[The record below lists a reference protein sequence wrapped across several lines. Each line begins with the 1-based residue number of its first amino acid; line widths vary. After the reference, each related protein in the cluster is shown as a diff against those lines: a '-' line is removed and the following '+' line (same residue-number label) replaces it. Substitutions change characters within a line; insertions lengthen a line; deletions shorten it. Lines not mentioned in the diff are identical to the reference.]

1 METITSIAE
10 LKTAIQVLEFEQ
22 MIKRQQLKDQLLLT
36 HESLKP
42 VNLIKS
48 TLSEVASSPYLIDN
62 ILGATMGLASGYLTR
77 KLVVSGSH
85 NIFKKILGSV
95 IQFGVTNLVAQH
107 TDPIKSVGQYIYQH
121 FLHKK
126 EMNPKKP

>member
-1 METITSIAE
+1 METVTSIAE

-22 MIKRQQLKDQLLLT
+22 TIKRQELKHQLQVI

-48 TLSEVASSPYLIDN
+48 TISEVVSSPYLIDN
-62 ILGATMGLASGYLTR
+62 ILGATAGLVSGYLTR
-77 KLVVSGSH
+77 KIVVSGSG
-85 NIFKKILGSV
+85 NIFRKLLGSV

-121 FLHKK
+121 FLHKR
-126 EMNPKKP
+126 EINSKKL

>member
-95 IQFGVTNLVAQH
+95 LQFGVTNLVAQH

-126 EMNPKKP
+126 EMNPKKL